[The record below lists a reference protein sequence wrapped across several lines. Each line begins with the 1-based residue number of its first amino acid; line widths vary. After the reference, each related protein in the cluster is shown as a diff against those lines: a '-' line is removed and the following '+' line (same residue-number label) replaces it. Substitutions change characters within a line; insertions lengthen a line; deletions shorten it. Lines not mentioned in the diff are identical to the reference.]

1 MRRFFKLR
9 ISSRHYS
16 SFKDCFVKSEDL
28 LKRLTELNIIKPSP
42 VQVAMLPA
50 LISHKDIIIKDQTGS
65 GKSLG
70 LVIGLLSKELPQ
82 INVGLSDFAQRRLK
96 NKQYLSY
103 MIVLPTR
110 SSLFNPES

>member
-1 MRRFFKLR
+1 MHRFFSDRLLR
-9 ISSRHYS
+9 KSRRQYS
-16 SFKDCFVKSEDL
+16 SFKDCFVKNEEL
-28 LKRLTELNIIKPSP
+28 LTRLTELNITKPSP

-70 LVIGLLSKELPQ
+70 LLIGLLSKKSPQ
-82 INVGLSDFAQRRLK
+82 INKGVSDFAQRRLK

-103 MIVLPTR
+103 MIILPTR
-110 SSLFNPES
+110 FF